1 MKSIWSLI
9 CLSGLLIVASARP
22 AARNAQIW
30 GQLRENVS
38 ALKLSQPSFTN
49 ITI

>member
-1 MKSIWSLI
+1 MKLIWSLI
-9 CLSGLLIVASARP
+9 CISNLLVAASARP

-38 ALKLSQPSFTN
+38 A
-49 ITI
+49 